1 MSKTPSPATEAAPP
15 RPAVGPDEAAAPASR
30 RRRYALA
37 VLCAASLMIILDGSI
52 VTVALPAI
60 QADLG
65 FSPSGLT
72 WTVNAYMIAFGGLL
86 LLAGRLGDLAGRR
99 RVLLAGLGVFTA
111 ASVLCGSAVTPAM
124 LVAARFAQGAGGA
137 LASAVSLGIIVT
149 LFTDPGERGRAIGAF
164 AFTGATGAV
173 LGQVLGGLL
182 TDGLGWNWVFFIN
195 VPIGAAAIIGVVR
208 LLPDDPG
215 LGLRRGA
222 DVLGGVLVT
231 AGSMLT
237 VYTIVQIER
246 SGWASA
252 RTLGLAA
259 GAAVLLAAFVARQA
273 TAAAPLLPLRTLRVR
288 NVWGA
293 NLVQLL
299 TIAAMFGFQILI
311 ALHMQQV
318 RGYSA
323 TETGLA
329 MLPAAIIIGGLSLGV
344 SARLIG
350 RFGERTVLL
359 AGLVPVLV
367 GYAGLTRLP
376 ADGPYAVRL
385 LPVMV
390 LVGGFGLALPALTGL
405 GMSGAR
411 DDDAGAVSG
420 LFHTTQQIGAALGVA
435 ALSTFVAA
443 RADHLRAGGLA
454 EAPALTGGHRLAF
467 TVGTGLLVAAIATA
481 LLVLRRVPAGQKG

>member
-1 MSKTPSPATEAAPP
+1 MSETASPATGTAPA
-15 RPAVGPDEAAAPASR
+15 RPAAGPGETAAPASR
-30 RRRYALA
+30 RRWYALA

-60 QADLG
+60 QSDLG

-72 WTVNAYMIAFGGLL
+72 WTVNAYMITFGGLL

-99 RVLLAGLGVFTA
+99 RVLLAGLAVFTA
-111 ASVLCGSAVTPAM
+111 ASVLCGLATTPAM

-164 AFTGATGAV
+164 AFTGATGAA

-182 TDGLGWNWVFFIN
+182 TDGFGWNWVFFIN
-195 VPIGAAAIIGVVR
+195 VPIGAATMIGAVR
-208 LLPDDPG
+208 LLADDPG

-231 AGSMLT
+231 AGAMLT
-237 VYTIVQIER
+237 VYTIVQAER
-246 SGWASA
+246 HGWASA
-252 RTLGLAA
+252 RTLALAA
-259 GAAVLLAAFVARQA
+259 GSLALLAGFVARQA

-293 NLVQLL
+293 NLVQMLL
-299 TIAAMFGFQILI
+299 VAAMFGFQILI
-311 ALHMQQV
+311 ALYMQQV
-318 RGYSA
+318 RGYNA

-329 MLPAAIIIGGLSLGV
+329 LLPGAIAIGGISLVV
-344 SARLIG
+344 SARMIN

-359 AGLVPVLV
+359 TGLVSVV
-367 GYAGLTRLP
+367 AGYAVLTRLS
-376 ADGPYAVRL
+376 ADGPYVTHL

-390 LVGGFGLALPALTGL
+390 LIGGFGLALPALTGL

-411 DDDAGAVSG
+411 DDDAGAASG
-420 LFHTTQQIGAALGVA
+420 LFNTTQQMGAALGVA
-435 ALSTFVAA
+435 ALSTFAA
-443 RADHLRAGGLA
+443 TRAAHLRDDGLR
-454 EAPALTGGHRLAF
+454 EALALTGGYRLAF
-467 TVGTGLLVAAIATA
+467 GVGAGLLVTAIVLA
-481 LLVLRRVPAGQKG
+481 LLVLRRVPTEKKG